1 MLVNRRFTFINVK
14 FIVKHIKLYKHDLG
28 ISF

>member
-1 MLVNRRFTFINVK
+1 MLRRIFALKSINTMVK
-14 FIVKHIKLYKHDLG
+14 FSELYKHDLG